1 MGMGMAGQGGID
13 HRYVL
18 TLINVGMF
26 ANNRVLE
33 DYFKVKVR
41 RRTVSVY
48 TIGSQITAGGR
59 RYTTSKAPATFAR
72 ARARTKVN

>member
-18 TLINVGMF
+18 TLINVAMF

-33 DYFKVKVR
+33 DYFKVKVK
-41 RRTVSVY
+41 RRTLSVH
-48 TIGSQITAGGR
+48 TIGS
-59 RYTTSKAPATFAR
+59 
-72 ARARTKVN
+72 